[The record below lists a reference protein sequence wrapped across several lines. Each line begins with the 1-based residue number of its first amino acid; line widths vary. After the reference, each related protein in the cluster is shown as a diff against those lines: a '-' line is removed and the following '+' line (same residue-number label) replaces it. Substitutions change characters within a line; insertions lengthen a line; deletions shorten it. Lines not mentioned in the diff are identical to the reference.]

1 MESIPTVYRLL
12 GKFDSCLGLKDS
24 EEEEEEGGNQSVD
37 RSSIIRNRKGEEH
50 LGWLRFWYP
59 RHAAVLYVSM
69 HMGRLTKVKTLYSIM
84 MEKQRKTAYR
94 TRT

>member
-1 MESIPTVYRLL
+1 MFRTKEFQR
-12 GKFDSCLGLKDS
+12 
-24 EEEEEEGGNQSVD
+24 EGAQGGENESVD
-37 RSSIIRNRKGEEH
+37 RSSIIEIKRKEKNVGVDT
-50 LGWLRFWYP
+50 GSLRFWYP

>member
-1 MESIPTVYRLL
+1 M
-12 GKFDSCLGLKDS
+12 
-24 EEEEEEGGNQSVD
+24 D
-37 RSSIIRNRKGEEH
+37 RSSIIELKRKEKNVGVDM
-50 LGWLRFWYP
+50 GSLRFWYP